1 MIEINLLPEEIKAKK
16 VSSQPTPF
24 DNLVYLLPVVLVI
37 VLITHMYLGIVYA
50 TRSQVLAGFEKRWRT
65 MEPQRQEVMGM
76 KSELDASSS
85 ETRIVQ
91 AYTAK
96 RVLLAPKLNRLS
108 LNLPPGVW
116 FNNIEFG
123 RKDLIVKGSVVSL
136 KSDEI
141 DMINTF
147 LEDLKKD
154 RDFNNDFSSVEV
166 GALQRRTVGSYDVV
180 DFVLTAALSPK
191 Q

>member
-16 VSSQPTPF
+16 ASSKPTPL
-24 DNLVYLLPVVLVI
+24 DNLVYLFPVVLAV
-37 VLITHMYLGIVYA
+37 VLISHMYLGLVYA
-50 TRSQVLAGFEKRWRT
+50 TRSQVLAGLEKRWRT

-76 KSELDASSS
+76 KSELDAESS

-91 AYTAK
+91 AYMAK
-96 RVLLAPKLNRLS
+96 RVLLAPKLNKLS
-108 LNLPPGVW
+108 LNLQAGIW
-116 FNNIEFG
+116 FNEVAFG
-123 RKDLIVKGSVVSL
+123 RKELIVKGSVVSL

-141 DMINTF
+141 DMINT
-147 LEDLKKD
+147 LLDDLKKD

-166 GALQRRTVGSYDVV
+166 GALQRKTVGSYDVV
-180 DFVLTAALSPK
+180 DFVLTASLSQK

>member
-16 VSSQPTPF
+16 VSAQPTPL
-24 DNLVYLLPVVLVI
+24 DNLVYLLPIVLVI

-50 TRSQVLAGFEKRWRT
+50 TRSQVLAGLEKRWRT

-108 LNLPPGVW
+108 LNLPPGIW
-116 FNNIEFG
+116 FSNVEFG
-123 RKDLIVKGSVVSL
+123 RKDLVVKGSVVSL

-141 DMINTF
+141 DMVNTF

>member
-1 MIEINLLPEEIKAKK
+1 MIEINLLPDEIKAKK
-16 VSSQPTPF
+16 SSGKPSQL

-50 TRSQVLAGFEKRWRT
+50 TRNEVLASLEKRWHT
-65 MEPQRQEVMGM
+65 MEPQRLEVMGL
-76 KSELDASSS
+76 KSELDATSS
-85 ETRIVQ
+85 EARIVQ
-91 AYTAK
+91 GYMAK
-96 RVLLAPKLNRLS
+96 RVLLAPKLNKLS
-108 LNLPPGVW
+108 LDLAPGIW
-116 FNNIEFG
+116 FNNVEFG
-123 RKDLIVKGSVVSL
+123 RKDLVVKGSVVSL

-154 RDFNNDFSSVEV
+154 RDFNNDFSSVDV
-166 GALQRRTVGSYDVV
+166 GALQRKTLGSYDVV
-180 DFVLTAALSPK
+180 DFVLTATLSPK